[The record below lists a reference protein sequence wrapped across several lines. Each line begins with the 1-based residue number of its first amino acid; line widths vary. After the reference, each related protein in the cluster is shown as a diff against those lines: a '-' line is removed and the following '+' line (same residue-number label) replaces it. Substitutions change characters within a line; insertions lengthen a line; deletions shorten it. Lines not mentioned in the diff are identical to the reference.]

1 MYEAKRAGKH
11 RYSFFTE
18 SMREQARDRRKI
30 ESCLRAALARKEF
43 SVSYQPLYELGR
55 GNLVRF
61 EALCRWDSP
70 ELGEVSPARFIPV
83 AEECGLIGELG
94 EFVLRQACQDAR
106 RWMESGSYAGVAV
119 NVSAIQ
125 FANPSFVETVKETL
139 AAAGLP
145 AERLELELTESVIL
159 RNIEQGILKIDE
171 LRELGIRV
179 AVDDFGTGYSSLSY
193 LQKMPVYSVKIDR
206 SFVTDIDSNERSV
219 SMIRSVIAM
228 AHAVDLV
235 VVTEGVETASQLC
248 LLRELGCDEVQG
260 FLLGEPMPAAS
271 TLKDVI
277 AANRC
282 QDDIA
287 RLFAQT
293 AVK

>member
-1 MYEAKRAGKH
+1 
-11 RYSFFTE
+11 
-18 SMREQARDRRKI
+18 MREQARDRRKI
-30 ESCLRAALARKEF
+30 ENCLRAALARNEF
-43 SVSYQPLYELGR
+43 SVSYQPLYELGH

-61 EALCRWDSP
+61 EALCRWSSP
-70 ELGEVSPARFIPV
+70 ELGEVSPSRFVPV

-94 EFVLRQACQDAR
+94 EFVLREAVRQARHWMDA
-106 RWMESGSYAGVAV
+106 GSYAGVAV

-139 AAAGLP
+139 FGAGLP
-145 AERLELELTESVIL
+145 PERLELELTESVIL

-206 SFVTDIDSNERSV
+206 SFVADIDSNERSV

-228 AHAVDLV
+228 AHAVGLV
-235 VVTEGVETASQLC
+235 VVTEGVETPSQLA
-248 LLRELGCDEVQG
+248 LLRDLGCDEVQG
-260 FLLGEPMPAAS
+260 FLLGEPVPALSALNEA
-271 TLKDVI
+271 TGERRL
-277 AANRC
+277 
-282 QDDIA
+282 QYDIA
-287 RLFAQT
+287 RLSDACGNAET
-293 AVK
+293 MYRR